1 MEIHI
6 SFTAEPLFHI
16 AGIPVTNALLSA
28 AVVSLAIILL
38 VFITRTRLSVKNPTK
53 LELFWEM
60 VINAMRSQ
68 LYSILGNKKT
78 VLFLPILFTFAIFI
92 LGSNLFGLLPFVPAV
107 GMAENAHVVHENIV
121 PCVLQGH
128 CIVTTKGVVEAER
141 FFPVFRAPTADLSA
155 TLTLALLA
163 VFIINGVGI
172 AYNGVKFLKRY
183 ADFSNPLNAFIS
195 VLEGVSEI
203 GKIISFAFRLFGN
216 VFAGEVLLAVITSIT
231 FGIATL
237 PFLVLELF
245 VGFIQAL
252 VFFLLVA
259 VFIGLAAEEQHH

>member
-6 SFTAEPLFHI
+6 SFTAEPLFHV
-16 AGIPVTNALLSA
+16 AGVPITNALFTA
-28 AVVSLAIILL
+28 AVVSVLIIIA
-38 VFITRTRLSVKNPTK
+38 VFSLRSKLSVTAPTK

-60 VINAMRSQ
+60 IINAMRDQ
-68 LYSILGNKKT
+68 LYSILGKKKT
-78 VLFLPILFTFAIFI
+78 VTFLPILFTFAIFI
-92 LGSNLFGLLPFVPAV
+92 LGSNLFGLLPFVPAL
-107 GMAENAHVVHENIV
+107 GIAEEAHVVHENIV
-121 PCVLQGH
+121 PCLLSGD
-128 CIVTTKGVVEAER
+128 CLLTTKGVVEAEK
-141 FFPVFRAPTADLSA
+141 FLPVFRAPTADLSA

-172 AYNGVKFLKRY
+172 AYNGLKFLKRY

-195 VLEGVSEI
+195 ILEGISEI

-259 VFIGLAAEEQHH
+259 VFIGLASEEQHH